1 MGMIHPRFTPCLLTY
16 YSFLKISTSSVNL
29 HLENRQHILQI
40 VEIHKNVQTQLE
52 LQAVDQKNALS
63 RFPQL
68 SKNWEQSTK
77 KGSLTYFVNTFKYQE
92 KSETRT
98 VSCETV
104 GLSYDTLVSK
114 IQQRHTI
121 FVQFPTPSKASTKLR
136 KGTF

>member
-40 VEIHKNVQTQLE
+40 AEIHKNVQTQLE

-68 SKNWEQSTK
+68 SKNWEQSTT
-77 KGSLTYFVNTFKYQE
+77 KGSLTYFVSTFKYQE
-92 KSETRT
+92 KNETIT
-98 VSCETV
+98 IIGETV

-121 FVQFPTPSKASTKLR
+121 FVQFPTAEQSID
-136 KGTF
+136 

>member
-40 VEIHKNVQTQLE
+40 VEIHRNVQTQLE

-68 SKNWEQSTK
+68 SKNWEQSTT
-77 KGSLTYFVNTFKYQE
+77 KGSLAFFVSTFKYQE
-92 KSETRT
+92 KNETIT
-98 VSCETV
+98 ISGETV

-121 FVQFPTPSKASTKLR
+121 FIQFPTAEQSID
-136 KGTF
+136 

>member
-1 MGMIHPRFTPCLLTY
+1 MGMIHPRFTLCLLTY

-68 SKNWEQSTK
+68 SKN
-77 KGSLTYFVNTFKYQE
+77 
-92 KSETRT
+92 
-98 VSCETV
+98 
-104 GLSYDTLVSK
+104 
-114 IQQRHTI
+114 
-121 FVQFPTPSKASTKLR
+121 
-136 KGTF
+136 